1 MHLKEYSSRRSRR
14 SRAIGRQSRRHS
26 QTTNHF
32 RMFGNDIK
40 VFFGVCTVMI
50 FGIAGG
56 ASTGEAW
63 ADSIMVTKTPPPA
76 AMPASPPPPAPCSSV
91 WDFVATACPLTWYG
105 ITVYGTID
113 VGGGWQS
120 HGTPFN
126 GTSVVGQEYLVQ
138 KNSNRALWGF
148 APNALSQSNIGIK
161 GNEPTGAGW
170 SFVFDLEAGFD
181 PYSLQF
187 ANGPG
192 AVAQNAGVPLVSQTA
207 NADLSRAGQWYNS
220 AGYVGVSSPT
230 YGTLTV
236 FRQNALTLDGVLA
249 YDPMG
254 GSYAFSPI
262 GWQGVTCGVGDTEDC
277 RFSTSLKYRVNV
289 GVFRAAALWQFGG
302 YGQNNA
308 SDGAYQA
315 EVGAD
320 IRNLANG
327 VLSVDAIYSYVRDA
341 VAVTLTG
348 NPSNANGLP
357 IAPFTPQFLTAT
369 ISNNTSAMALAK
381 YTNGHL
387 NLYSGY
393 EWIQYAPPSDPQ
405 TSFTDIA
412 GDTITGLVVST
423 ASPNG
428 LTAIN
433 NVAFTAGCAAGT
445 VCHDKI
451 LQVMWAG
458 AKYAVTDNLDVI
470 AAYYHYAQ
478 NNFFA
483 TGPNLGCSSSAHSQ
497 CSGTFDAVSAVI
509 DWKFAAK
516 WDTYIGCMFSQV
528 NGGLANGYLQRNN
541 IDPTAGLR
549 FRF

>member
-1 MHLKEYSSRRSRR
+1 MKRTSLGI
-14 SRAIGRQSRRHS
+14 IGISALL
-26 QTTNHF
+26 
-32 RMFGNDIK
+32 
-40 VFFGVCTVMI
+40 
-50 FGIAGG
+50 IAAPLSA
-56 ASTGEAW
+56 ASA
-63 ADSIMVTKTPPPA
+63 ADMVTKTPPPA
-76 AMPASPPPPAPCSSV
+76 AAPASPAPCGSL
-91 WDFVATACPLTWYG
+91 WDFVTTACPLTWYG

-126 GTSVVGQEYLVQ
+126 GTSVVGQEYLLQ
-138 KNSNRALWGF
+138 KNSNRALWGL
-148 APNALSQSNIGIK
+148 APNGLSQSNIGVK
-161 GNEPTGAGW
+161 GNEPIGAGW

-192 AVAQNAGVPLVSQTA
+192 AVAQNAGVPLISQNA
-207 NADLSRAGQWYNS
+207 NADSSRAGQWYNS
-220 AGYVGVSSPT
+220 LGYVGVSSPT

-262 GWQGVTCGVGDTEDC
+262 GWQGITCGVGDTEDC

-289 GVFRAAALWQFGG
+289 GMFRAAGLWQFGG

-315 EVGAD
+315 QVGAD
-320 IRNLANG
+320 IHNLASG

-341 VAVTLTG
+341 VAVTLSG
-348 NPSNANGLP
+348 NPTNANGLP

-369 ISNNTSAMALAK
+369 ISNDTSVMALAK

-387 NLYSGY
+387 NLYGGY

-412 GDTITGLVVST
+412 GDTITGLVASS

-451 LQVMWAG
+451 LQVVWAG
-458 AKYAVTDNLDVI
+458 AKYAVTDNVDVSGG
-470 AAYYHYAQ
+470 YYHYVQ
-478 NNFFA
+478 NNFFS
-483 TGPNLGCSSSAHSQ
+483 TGPNLGCSSGAHSQ

-516 WDTYIGCMFSQV
+516 WDTYIGVMFSQV

>member
-1 MHLKEYSSRRSRR
+1 MK
-14 SRAIGRQSRRHS
+14 RASLGMIGVSA
-26 QTTNHF
+26 F
-32 RMFGNDIK
+32 L
-40 VFFGVCTVMI
+40 
-50 FGIAGG
+50 IAAPLG
-56 ASTGEAW
+56 AATA
-63 ADSIMVTKTPPPA
+63 ADMVTKAPPPA
-76 AMPASPPPPAPCSSV
+76 AAPASPPPPAPCGSL

-120 HGTPFN
+120 HATPFG
-126 GTSVVGQEYLVQ
+126 GTSVPGQEYLVQ
-138 KNSNRALWGF
+138 KNSNRSLWGL
-148 APNALSQSNIGIK
+148 APNAMSNSNIGIK
-161 GNEPTGAGW
+161 GNEPIGAGW

-181 PYSLQF
+181 PYSLNF
-187 ANGPG
+187 SNGPG
-192 AVAQNAGVPLVSQTA
+192 SVAQNINVPLISQNA
-207 NADLSRAGQWYNS
+207 NADSSRAGQWYNS
-220 AGYVGVSSPT
+220 VGYVGVSSPT

-236 FRQNALTLDGVLA
+236 FRQNSLTLDCVLS

-262 GWQGVTCGVGDTEDC
+262 GWQGTTCGVGDTEDC
-277 RFSTSLKYRVNV
+277 RYSTSVKYRVNIDM
-289 GVFRAAALWQFGG
+289 FRAAALWQFGG

-308 SDGAYQA
+308 SDGAYQGQ
-315 EVGAD
+315 VGAD
-320 IRNLANG
+320 FRNVANG
-327 VLSVDAIYSYVRDA
+327 TLSVDAIYSYVRDA
-341 VAVTLTG
+341 VAVALTG
-348 NPSNANGLP
+348 NPTNADGLP

-369 ISNNTSAMALAK
+369 ISNDTSVMALAK
-381 YTNGHL
+381 YSHGPLT
-387 NLYSGY
+387 LYGGY

-412 GDTITGLVVST
+412 GDTITGLAASS

-433 NVAFTAGCAAGT
+433 NIAYTAGCAAAT

-451 LQVMWAG
+451 LQVVWAG
-458 AKYAVTDNLDVI
+458 AKYAVTDKLDVI
-470 AAYYHYAQ
+470 GGYYHYAQ

-483 TGPNLGCSSSAHSQ
+483 TGPNVGCSSSAHSQ

-509 DWKFAAK
+509 DWRFAPK
-516 WDTYIGCMFSQV
+516 WDTYVGFMFSQV

-541 IDPTAGLR
+541 VDPTAGLR

>member
-1 MHLKEYSSRRSRR
+1 MM
-14 SRAIGRQSRRHS
+14 A
-26 QTTNHF
+26 
-32 RMFGNDIK
+32 NDIK
-40 VFFGVCTVMI
+40 SFWGVCTAMI
-50 FGIAGG
+50 LEIAG
-56 ASTGEAW
+56 AACTGEAW

-91 WDFVATACPLTWYG
+91 WDFVATACPLSWYG

-113 VGGGWQS
+113 VGGGWLS

-138 KNSNRALWGF
+138 KNSNRGLWGL

-161 GNEPTGAGW
+161 GNEPVGAGW
-170 SFVFDLEAGFD
+170 SFVFDLQAGFD
-181 PYSLQF
+181 PYSLRF

-192 AVAQNAGVPLVSQTA
+192 AVAQNAGVPLISQNA
-207 NADLSRAGQWYNS
+207 NADSSRAGQWYNS
-220 AGYVGVSSPT
+220 VGYVGLSSPI

-289 GVFRAAALWQFGG
+289 GLFRAAALWQFGG

-315 EVGAD
+315 QVGAD

-327 VLSVDAIYSYVRDA
+327 VLSVDAIYSSVRDA

-348 NPSNANGLP
+348 NPTSADGLP

-369 ISNNTSAMALAK
+369 ISNDASVMALAK

-387 NLYSGY
+387 NLYGGY

-412 GDTITGLVVST
+412 GDTITGLAAST

-470 AAYYHYAQ
+470 GAYYHYAQ

-483 TGPNLGCSSSAHSQ
+483 NGPNVGCSSSAHSQ

-516 WDTYIGCMFSQV
+516 WDTYIGFMFSQV

>member
-1 MHLKEYSSRRSRR
+1 MDTYYAC
-14 SRAIGRQSRRHS
+14 SRAIGRLGRRHN
-26 QTTNHF
+26 QTSDHL
-32 RMFGNDIK
+32 RMMANDIK
-40 VFFGVCTVMI
+40 SFWGVCTAMI
-50 FGIAGG
+50 LGIAG
-56 ASTGEAW
+56 AACTGEAW

-91 WDFVATACPLTWYG
+91 WDFVATACPLSWYG

-113 VGGGWQS
+113 VGGGWLS

-138 KNSNRALWGF
+138 KNSNRGLWGL

-161 GNEPTGAGW
+161 GNEPVGAGW
-170 SFVFDLEAGFD
+170 SFVFDLQAGFD
-181 PYSLQF
+181 PYSLRF

-192 AVAQNAGVPLVSQTA
+192 AVAQNAGVPLISQNA
-207 NADLSRAGQWYNS
+207 NANSSRAGQWYNS
-220 AGYVGVSSPT
+220 VGYVGLSSPI

-289 GVFRAAALWQFGG
+289 GLFRAAALWQFGG

-315 EVGAD
+315 QVGAD

-327 VLSVDAIYSYVRDA
+327 VLSVDAIYSSVRDA

-348 NPSNANGLP
+348 NPTSADGLP

-369 ISNNTSAMALAK
+369 ISNDASVMALAK

-387 NLYSGY
+387 NLYGGY

-412 GDTITGLVVST
+412 GDTITGLAAST

-470 AAYYHYAQ
+470 GAYYHYAQ

-483 TGPNLGCSSSAHSQ
+483 NGPNVGCSSSAHSQ

-516 WDTYIGCMFSQV
+516 WDTYIGFMFSQV